1 MPKKSNLEDRVE
13 FLEIVHETTCG
24 LIDEQM
30 LNVINELED
39 IQGKITEFRSNMDNL
54 ERLKRNLLDVCYI
67 IRNRTTK
74 VEKKINRVFNE

>member
-1 MPKKSNLEDRVE
+1 MAKKLQLEDRVE
-13 FLEIVHETTCG
+13 FLEIVHETTCS

-67 IRNRTTK
+67 
-74 VEKKINRVFNE
+74 

>member
-1 MPKKSNLEDRVE
+1 MAKKIELEDRVE
-13 FLEIVHETTCG
+13 FLEVVHETTCS
-24 LIDEQM
+24 LIDDQM
-30 LNVINELED
+30 LNVINELEN
-39 IQGKITEFRSNMDNL
+39 IQGKMEEFRLNVDNL